1 MKDLGADT
9 KATVEDATK
18 SSKMAE
24 NALASIDARVEE
36 IANRMEK
43 AKEVQTDYEV
53 IKFAIDTTEKALSDL
68 EVSPFRNTTLYQAF
82 WVGSFSSHS
91 KFQNLE
97 NLGKKP
103 NPWEKNPAP
112 GIFSQSVE
120 FLHERSQNSSIF

>member
-18 SSKMAE
+18 SSKIAE

-68 EVSPFRNTTLYQAF
+68 EVRFDYLTLLTYLL
-82 WVGSFSSHS
+82 VI
-91 KFQNLE
+91 L
-97 NLGKKP
+97 
-103 NPWEKNPAP
+103 
-112 GIFSQSVE
+112 
-120 FLHERSQNSSIF
+120 